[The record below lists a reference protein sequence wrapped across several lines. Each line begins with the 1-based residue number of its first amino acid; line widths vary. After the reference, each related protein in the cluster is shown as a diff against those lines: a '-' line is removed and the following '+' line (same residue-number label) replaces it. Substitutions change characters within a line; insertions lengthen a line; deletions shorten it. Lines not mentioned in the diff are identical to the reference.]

1 MIRENRLVTNLE
13 GDAYAGCWQEGRDMK
28 RVIMLS
34 LLWLGLW
41 IPESHGAKTASDRDQ
56 DLAGIIAKALEAN
69 PELKAL
75 ESEFAMSRA
84 QVGPAGSLDDPM
96 LGFEV
101 MNVPTDSFRMNEFE
115 MSGLQIS
122 LSQKLP
128 YPGKRE
134 AQRDIAVLR
143 SQTLEHRIQQMKLN
157 IGWTIKRIYYELF
170 LKSHKKK
177 ILENQR
183 AFLRQTLK
191 TSRDRYALNQVS
203 QASILNLQVEE
214 AQLMNEQLRLSSE
227 MKDLEAE
234 LAHISGHAEHV
245 PSMTLTRLHRTA
257 LNLKEW
263 TDEAVAQ
270 RVVAQNAELQALQAD
285 VKVSDASLHL
295 AKKSYLPDFEVMASY
310 TMREKIAGME
320 TPTNGQDLL
329 GARIGIS
336 LPLWGAT
343 KQSEE
348 IREAVASRDRSTH
361 AFDNARLMQIHKA
374 RALVAELK
382 ESQQRIELFESG
394 LLQLSQQAVGAAQSA
409 YLTGKESYASLL
421 EALKKQQDTE
431 YGYQEA
437 VVAWQLQIAQLEAL
451 MGQSL
456 DKSNE

>member
-1 MIRENRLVTNLE
+1 MADTDGE
-13 GDAYAGCWQEGRDMK
+13 
-28 RVIMLS
+28 LS
-34 LLWLGLW
+34 
-41 IPESHGAKTASDRDQ
+41 S
-56 DLAGIIAKALEAN
+56 IIQKAIQAN

-75 ESEFAMSRA
+75 EAELSMNRA
-84 QVGPAGSLDDPM
+84 QIGPAGSLEDPM

-101 MNVPTDSFRMNEFE
+101 MNVPPDSFRLNEME

-122 LSQKLP
+122 LAQKLP
-128 YPGKRE
+128 YPGKLGVQRE
-134 AQRDIAVLR
+134 IAALR

-157 IGWTIKRIYYELF
+157 IGWNIKRIYYELF
-170 LKSHKKK
+170 LKSHKKN

-183 AFLRQTLK
+183 AYLRQTLK

-214 AQLMNEQLRLSSE
+214 AQLVNEQLRLSSE

-234 LAHISGHAEHV
+234 LAHISGHAEHG
-245 PSMTLTRLHRTA
+245 PKITLARLTMTP

-263 TDEAVAQ
+263 DDDFVTQ
-270 RVVAQNAELQALQAD
+270 KVVAQNAELRALQTD
-285 VKVSDASLHL
+285 VKVGDARLDL
-295 AKKSYLPDFEVMASY
+295 AKRSYLPDFELMASY
-310 TMREKIAGME
+310 TLRDKVPGME
-320 TPTNGQDLL
+320 TANNGQDLV

-336 LPLWGAT
+336 LPLWGAS
-343 KQSEE
+343 KQSEQ
-348 IREAVASRDRSTH
+348 IKEAMASRDRSTH
-361 AFDNARLMQIHKA
+361 ALDNARLMQIHQA

-382 ESQQRIELFESG
+382 ESQQRIDLFESG

-437 VVAWQLQIAQLEAL
+437 RVAWQLQIARLEAL
-451 MGQSL
+451 VGQNL
-456 DKSNE
+456 GKKDHE

>member
-1 MIRENRLVTNLE
+1 
-13 GDAYAGCWQEGRDMK
+13 MK
-28 RVIMLS
+28 RVLIFC
-34 LLWLGLW
+34 LLWLSSW
-41 IPESHGAKTASDRDQ
+41 IPESHGGKTASDRDEE
-56 DLAGIIAKALEAN
+56 LLRIIAKALEAN

-75 ESEFAMSRA
+75 ESEFTMSRA
-84 QVGPAGSLDDPM
+84 QIGPAGSLEDPM

-101 MNVPTDSFRMNEFE
+101 MNVPTDSFRMSEFE

-122 LSQKLP
+122 LAQKLP
-128 YPGKRE
+128 YPGKRD
-134 AQRDIAVLR
+134 AQREIATLR
-143 SQTLEHRIQQMKLN
+143 SQTLDHRIQQMKLN
-157 IGWTIKRIYYELF
+157 IGWTIKRIYYELY

-191 TSRDRYALNQVS
+191 TSRDRYALNQIS

-214 AQLMNEQLRLSSE
+214 AQLVNEQLRLSSE

-234 LAHISGHAEHV
+234 LAHISGHAERV
-245 PSMTLTRLHRTA
+245 PSMSLARLHRTPF
-257 LNLKEW
+257 NLKEW
-263 TDEAVAQ
+263 TDA
-270 RVVAQNAELQALQAD
+270 VVAEKVLTQNAELQALQTD

-295 AKKSYLPDFEVMASY
+295 ARKSYLPDFEVMASY
-310 TMREKIAGME
+310 IKRDKIAGME
-320 TPTNGQDLL
+320 TPTNGQDLI

-336 LPLWGAT
+336 LPLWGAS
-343 KQSEE
+343 KQSEQ
-348 IREAVASRDRSTH
+348 IREAVANRDRSTH
-361 AFDNARLMQIHKA
+361 AFDNARLMQIHEA

-421 EALKKQQDTE
+421 EALRKQQDTE

-437 VVAWQLQIAQLEAL
+437 LVAWQMQIAQLEAL

-456 DKSNE
+456 DKNNE